1 MRTLARTLAPGLVV
15 SLLLCASGPA
25 FAASYE
31 DSLEECAY
39 PKMFDA
45 LVMRPISLAATGVG
59 LVLAVPSSFVPIVSR
74 HDDLGTVWQQL
85 FLKPARFTFVR
96 PLGECQLGRAE
107 L

>member
-1 MRTLARTLAPGLVV
+1 MRTLARTLASGLVV

-45 LVMRPISLAATGVG
+45 IVMRPVSLVATGVG
-59 LVLAVPSSFVPIVSR
+59 LALAVPASFVPLVSR
-74 HDDLGTVWQQL
+74 RDDLGMVWHQL

-96 PLGECQLGRAE
+96 PLGECQLGRAD